1 MVPRRWC
8 CQLDAVLTTALQNAD
23 KTLTTAQPR
32 QVIASCRRAR
42 YHCHGIL
49 CQRGRKVNR
58 GSAER
63 GAAGAV
69 RLRSLAPRS
78 GKEHELAIPLAA
90 GVRRRMH
97 QTGGWGWQVASRW
110 RHYIAYLGEVERQLG
125 TMQWPGLGTIAL
137 GNGFTPVRLQ
147 PCSSP
152 VRLGE
157 EAANGDAVEL
167 SLAQALARDSRLL
180 IVGPTGTGK
189 SALLRSH
196 AAELARAARLAGR
209 RILLS
214 ETGPPPLPIYHSLTS
229 PQLSEPFETQL
240 RQSMASLGF
249 PSAEDFLRAHL
260 AAGRVAV
267 LIDDFD
273 QLGAADRRR
282 AAATISQLV
291 QEYPHCHYVVAARDV
306 ADRRWFQGFTPL
318 TIAGVAPSQ
327 VETLLARLSS
337 EYANSIEALLQ
348 VVERSPLVRSLLSRP
363 GWLAAVLAAVGQR
376 QGQLR
381 VFDVVHGFVAQ
392 IENNGHEIWAEVAL
406 NWHRARTTFGEA
418 ASIPSELRGSGLLE
432 WLSASK
438 VRFIHPAVQ
447 AYFAA
452 WNASLPELVSG
463 AGDRWWEPV
472 IVLSAGH
479 MADAQ
484 PLVAGLLD
492 RGQATLAALA
502 LVEASSPIDGLQER
516 TLIDLLESLG
526 QHNRE
531 ADLQVAIAMA
541 SLLQL
546 ETVRRTGLAAPAL
559 AALDDPSA
567 AVRCAAAAALGRLG
581 DPAAIAPLLTALG
594 DPDRATR
601 EAASEALAAFGD
613 RTVQPLVRQLTVPSP
628 EVRQAAVQALAR
640 QGARAVPSLI
650 NLLEGQSATVR
661 TEAAEALAAIGE
673 PAVPALI
680 TVLVGNPVEAGG
692 PSPAVIGASEA
703 LRRIGRPAVEAL
715 LPVYAEANPTTR
727 RLVVE
732 TLLAIGREAVEAL
745 GKIIGNPDHPQ
756 ANTAAAM
763 LGELAPLGHAAAPF
777 LAAAINDPRYEVRW
791 ETRRS
796 LRRLGATAT
805 ESLVAA
811 LDCPDAEVRWQAA
824 QILLE
829 LPDPPTE
836 RLTSVLAEALALP
849 DVHARRRAV
858 RALGALSGPKV
869 QALLERAIDDAD
881 PLVRRLAAA
890 QLGHMGR
897 EAANILVRRWRE
909 ETEPEVA
916 LAILQTLAELDPE
929 GAIGTLIDAL
939 ASDDARLR
947 QTAVELLVE
956 TGEPAVVPLIKA
968 LNQRPAEI
976 DLEAALKVLERAG
989 MQLRA
994 GGRSPAMLARVY
1006 HRMVVEPLELD
1017 ELVYLATTI
1026 EWWPHALELHRTF
1039 ATARTFLEYNSLG
1052 GIGSAESALTWI
1064 DAIDEWLRPATQ
1076 RALRQ
1081 LRLISQAVQY
1091 YNRGASRRA
1100 KEKGLLAAADRL
1112 NALRSM
1118 INELGEPHA
1127 RVFASVEDHWS
1138 QLVNHAIRELQ
1149 GKAELD
1155 LDMRTE
1161 HVRIQDS
1168 PTAVVLVF
1176 ELLNRGEGLASNV
1189 QMTLQVD
1196 GEALHLESAPTHYLP
1211 PLGQGDAIRAEFTVR
1226 RAGSGTVPITVD
1238 VRYDDPQREGQ
1249 TRTFV
1254 RQVRFF
1260 VEETEYREIGSSP
1273 YIAGPPVKTPEMFYG
1288 RQPIFTWIQE
1298 NLSGTYQDNVLVLYG
1313 ERRTGKTSVLYQ
1325 LHYHLP
1331 STYAFVLIDLQS
1343 IAYALGSTG
1352 DLLYAM
1358 ARKAISG
1365 LRRLGL
1371 ELEPPQREDYEEHP
1385 IETFEILGERIG
1397 QLATATSRR
1406 AVLMT
1411 DEFDLLIEAVDS
1423 GRVSPYVFDCIRGL
1437 MQHQEGLSFIFAG
1450 AHRLSAMLKNPQSIL
1465 FNTAL
1470 RRKVSFLDRTDAE
1483 RLIREPV
1490 ADVLFYDELAVE
1502 KILRVTAGH
1511 PYFVQYICHEIVNM
1525 ARRERKNFVALRDV
1539 DRALQTTVHET
1550 TGIIRHAYMS
1560 LSQQEQIVLAAIARI
1575 TDDGRPYVGLEDIG
1589 ETLRQDDINL
1599 SKRDLFET
1607 LRHLVERDF
1616 VTERGGES
1624 AGRQYRFT
1632 MELVR
1637 VWLEQNDEYRRLLE
1651 ELHP

>member
-1 MVPRRWC
+1 MR
-8 CQLDAVLTTALQNAD
+8 
-23 KTLTTAQPR
+23 
-32 QVIASCRRAR
+32 
-42 YHCHGIL
+42 
-49 CQRGRKVNR
+49 
-58 GSAER
+58 
-63 GAAGAV
+63 
-69 RLRSLAPRS
+69 
-78 GKEHELAIPLAA
+78 
-90 GVRRRMH
+90 
-97 QTGGWGWQVASRW
+97 QTGGWGWQVTTRW
-110 RHYIAYLGEVERQLG
+110 RPYIAYLETLERRLG
-125 TMQWPGLGTIAL
+125 TMLWPGLGTIAL
-137 GNGFTPVRLQ
+137 GDGFTPVRLQ
-147 PCSSP
+147 PWS
-152 VRLGE
+152 E
-157 EAANGDAVEL
+157 ELPIEEGPDNHDGTGL
-167 SLAQALARDSRLL
+167 TLPQALSHDSRLL

-196 AAELARAARLAGR
+196 AAELARAVRLAGR
-209 RILLS
+209 RILFS
-214 ETGPPPLPIYHSLTS
+214 EAGPPPLPIYHALTPSALAGSLEG
-229 PQLSEPFETQL
+229 QLVAA
-240 RQSMASLGF
+240 MASFGF
-249 PSAEDFLRAHL
+249 DGADDFLHAHL
-260 AAGRVAV
+260 AAGRAVV

-273 QLGAADRRR
+273 QLGAKDRRR
-282 AAATISQLV
+282 AADQVAELV
-291 QEYPHCHYVVAARDV
+291 QDYPQCRYVIAARDV
-306 ADRRWFQGFTPL
+306 ADRRWFRGFTAL
-318 TIAGVAPSQ
+318 MIAGVPPGQ
-327 VETLLARLSS
+327 VETLLGRWSS
-337 EYANSIEALLQ
+337 LPTASVDGFLQ
-348 VVERSPLVRSLLSRP
+348 VVERSPLVRSLVSRP
-363 GWLAAVLAAVGQR
+363 GWLAAGLAAVRER

-381 VFDVVHGFVAQ
+381 VFDVVDGFIRQ
-392 IENNGHEIWAEVAL
+392 IDDANHETWSDVAL
-406 NWHRARTTFGEA
+406 AWHSARTTVGEA
-418 ASIPSELRGSGLLE
+418 SSVPSALRASGLLE

-438 VRFIHPAVQ
+438 VRFIHLAVQ

-452 WNASLPELVSG
+452 RRASLADLLHH

-472 IVLSAGH
+472 IVLGSGH
-479 MADAQ
+479 MTDPR

-492 RGQATLAALA
+492 QGQASLAALA
-502 LVEASSPIDGLQER
+502 LVEATSPADDLQER
-516 TLIDLLESLG
+516 TLIELLG
-526 QHNRE
+526 AMGKRGRE
-531 ADLQVAIAMA
+531 ADRQAAIAMA

-559 AALDDPSA
+559 AALEDPTA
-567 AVRCAAAAALGRLG
+567 AVRSAAAEALGRLG

-594 DPDRATR
+594 DPSPDTRA
-601 EAASEALAAFGD
+601 AASEALAAFGD

-628 EVRQAAVQALAR
+628 HVRDAAVRALAL
-640 QGARAVPSLI
+640 QGGRAVPPLVS
-650 NLLEGQSATVR
+650 LLEGQSAAVR
-661 TEAAEALAAIGE
+661 NEAAEALAAIGA

-680 TVLVGNPVEAGG
+680 AVLVSSPLEAGR
-692 PSPAVIGASEA
+692 PSPQVVAASDA

-715 LPVYAEANPTTR
+715 LPVYAEANPTIR
-727 RLVVE
+727 RLVVDI
-732 TLLAIGREAVEAL
+732 LLAIGPPAVEAL
-745 GKIIGNPDHPQ
+745 GKIVANADHSH
-756 ANTAAAM
+756 ASTAAAM
-763 LGELAPLGHAAAPF
+763 LGELAPLGQAAAPY
-777 LAAAINDPRYEVRW
+777 LAAAMNDPRYEVRW

-796 LRRLGATAT
+796 LRRLGAAAT
-805 ESLVAA
+805 DSLVAA
-811 LDCPDAEVRWQAA
+811 LDGPDPEVRWQAA

-829 LPDPPTE
+829 LPEPPTE
-836 RLTSVLAEALALP
+836 RLTTVLAEALALS

-858 RALGALSGPKV
+858 RALGSLSGAKV
-869 QALLERAIDDAD
+869 QALLERAVDDPD

-890 QLGHMGR
+890 QLGR
-897 EAANILVRRWRE
+897 TDRAAAGVLVRRWRE

-916 LAILQTLAELDPE
+916 LAILQALAELDTE
-929 GAIGTLIDAL
+929 AAIGTLVDAL

-947 QTAVELLVE
+947 QAAVELLIE
-956 TGEPAVVPLIKA
+956 IGEPAVVPLIEA
-968 LNQRPAEI
+968 LNRRPADL
-976 DLEAALKVLERAG
+976 DLEAALKVLDRAG

-1006 HRMVVEPLELD
+1006 HRMVVESLDLD

-1026 EWWPHALELHRTF
+1026 EWWPYALELHRTF
-1039 ATARTFLEYNSLG
+1039 ATARQFLEYNSLG

-1064 DAIDEWLRPATQ
+1064 DTIDQWLRPATQ

-1118 INELGEPHA
+1118 INELGEPHG
-1127 RVFASVEDHWS
+1127 RVFAQVEDHWS

-1161 HVRIQDS
+1161 HVRIQET

-1176 ELLNRGEGLASNV
+1176 ELVNRGEGLASNV
-1189 QMTLQVD
+1189 QMSLQVE
-1196 GEALHLESAPTHYLP
+1196 GNALRLESAPTHYLP

-1226 RAGSGTVPITVD
+1226 RAGAGTVPITVE

-1249 TRTFV
+1249 TRSFV

-1260 VEETEYREIGSSP
+1260 VEEAEYREIGSSP

-1331 STYAFVLIDLQS
+1331 DTYAFVLIDLQS

-1358 ARKAISG
+1358 ARKAASG
-1365 LRRLGL
+1365 LRRLGFD
-1371 ELEPPQREDYEEHP
+1371 LEPPQREAYDEHP

-1397 QLATATSRR
+1397 QLATAMNRR

-1450 AHRLSAMLKNPQSIL
+1450 AHRLSSMLKNPQSIL

-1470 RRKVSFLDRTDAE
+1470 RRKVSFLDRSDAE

-1539 DRALQTTVHET
+1539 DRALQTTVQET

-1560 LSQQEQIVLAAIARI
+1560 LSQGEQIVLAAIARI

-1637 VWLEQNDEYRRLLE
+1637 VWLEQNDEYRRLVE